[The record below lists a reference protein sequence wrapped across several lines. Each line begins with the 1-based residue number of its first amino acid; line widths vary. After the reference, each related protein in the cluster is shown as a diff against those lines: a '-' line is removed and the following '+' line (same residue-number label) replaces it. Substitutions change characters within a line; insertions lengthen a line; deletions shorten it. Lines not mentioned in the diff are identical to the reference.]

1 MSGQRLRAQFSRL
14 YHHFNGENT
23 DTTLQAVAD
32 ILVCT
37 RRNARMVLS
46 KLEEQGWLTWQPS
59 VGRGKLSRLAFL
71 RSEMAL
77 REEQAAHWLAQGK
90 MDHALACLDHD
101 STKLAALIQKQMG
114 PSTQNGRQIVRLPY
128 YRQLETLDPREPLR
142 RSEQHLVGQIFNGLV
157 RYRGSE
163 RTVTSDLAH
172 HWEALSPTHW
182 RFYLRPGVRFHDG
195 QPMREQD
202 VIASL
207 SALST
212 RRFFA
217 HLSRVDSPGP
227 RMIDVHLSSPD
238 SRFDHALTLPE
249 AVIRPAERHPSQ
261 SLGYQPIGTGPY
273 RVAEKQPH
281 RLVLEAFD
289 DYFGYR
295 ALTDEIQIMVFDEA
309 AMCYLT
315 PSTSLTPERLASHQ
329 TTLSQKLEMDQGAG
343 YLLLNCRDGLA
354 KQPAWREYLHAKLS
368 SLQLLP
374 RLAHCGMG
382 EYRLFNAYGLMPG
395 WMHHG
400 LSSMSPVAP
409 SPTSL
414 TVAYLSDHPLY
425 PLIAKAIHAHLLEDG
440 IQVKTLALSSADY
453 FSGQYGR
460 KIDIWLGAMSF
471 GERGQAGLFNWLGTH
486 DLVLSACTDTMLETI
501 ERHTQRW
508 RETQDDSCAEHLA
521 RRLVEHQ
528 MVPLFHI
535 WMGVMA
541 TPDLQDV
548 ASNAVGWF
556 DFKAV
561 WHKPH

>member
-1 MSGQRLRAQFSRL
+1 MSGQRLRAQFTRI
-14 YHHFNGENT
+14 YHHFNGDDT

-32 ILVCT
+32 ILACT

-71 RSEMAL
+71 RSEIAL
-77 REEQAAHWLAQGK
+77 KEEQAAHWLGQGK
-90 MDHALACLDHD
+90 MDQALACLDHD

-128 YRQLETLDPREPLR
+128 YRQLETLDPCKPLR
-142 RSEQHLVGQIFNGLV
+142 RSEQHIVGQIFNGLV
-157 RYRGSE
+157 RYGDSE
-163 RTVTSDLAH
+163 RVVAPDLAH
-172 HWEALSPTHW
+172 HWEAVSATHW

-195 QPMREQD
+195 RLMGEQD

-207 SALST
+207 SNLST

-217 HLSRVDSPGP
+217 HLLRVESPGP
-227 RMIDVHLSSPD
+227 RMIDVYLSSPD
-238 SRFDHALTLPE
+238 PRFDHTLTLPE
-249 AVIRPAERHPSQ
+249 AVVRPAERQKSKQ
-261 SLGYQPIGTGPY
+261 YDDQPIGTGPY
-273 RVAEKQPH
+273 RVVEKQPH

-354 KQPAWREYLHAKLS
+354 KQAAWREYLHAKLS

-395 WMHHG
+395 WMHHEQG
-400 LSSMSPVAP
+400 DAAP
-409 SPTSL
+409 SAPAPTSL
-414 TVAYLSDHPLY
+414 TVAYLSEHPLY
-425 PLIAKAIHAHLLEDG
+425 PIIAKAMQAHLSEDG
-440 IQVKTLALSSADY
+440 IQVNTLALSSADY
-453 FSGQYGR
+453 FSGQHGR
-460 KIDIWLGAMSF
+460 KIDIWLGALSF

-486 DLVLSACTDTMLETI
+486 DLIMSACTDHMLETI
-501 ERHTQRW
+501 DAYTQRW
-508 RETQDDSCAEHLA
+508 RETQDDGCAENLA
-521 RRLVEHQ
+521 RHLVAHQ

-556 DFKAV
+556 DFKSV

>member
-14 YHHFNGENT
+14 YHHFNGEST

-90 MDHALACLDHD
+90 MDQALACLDHD

-142 RSEQHLVGQIFNGLV
+142 RSEQHLVGQIF
-157 RYRGSE
+157 
-163 RTVTSDLAH
+163 
-172 HWEALSPTHW
+172 
-182 RFYLRPGVRFHDG
+182 
-195 QPMREQD
+195 
-202 VIASL
+202 
-207 SALST
+207 
-212 RRFFA
+212 A

-227 RMIDVHLSSPD
+227 RMIDVYLSSPD
-238 SRFDHALTLPE
+238 PRFDHALTLPE
-249 AVIRPAERHPSQ
+249 AVIRPADRHQAQ
-261 SLGYQPIGTGPY
+261 SSSYQPIGTGPY

-400 LSSMSPVAP
+400 LSSMSPVVP

-440 IQVKTLALSSADY
+440 IQVKTLALSPTDY

-486 DLVLSACTDTMLETI
+486 DLVLSACTDPMLKTI
-501 ERHTQRW
+501 ESHTQRW
-508 RETQDDSCAEHLA
+508 RDTQDDSCAEHLA
-521 RRLVEHQ
+521 RCLVEHQ

-556 DFKAV
+556 DFKSV